1 MTAHKRRCLTPL
13 LVLQLDGP
21 RRESRRRPRPNIAD
35 HLAPARPAAARP
47 EEATAQR
54 ALAHAA
60 LCLHRPLLV
69 GLERDLDACAVGV
82 LDKLGERRDA
92 LLVASAL
99 LNLSLSE
106 KMMKNALSRQRAC
119 VYR

>member
-69 GLERDLDACAVGV
+69 GLERDLRDSSDAVMAILPILIPFQEGTP
-82 LDKLGERRDA
+82 GG
-92 LLVASAL
+92 
-99 LNLSLSE
+99 
-106 KMMKNALSRQRAC
+106 
-119 VYR
+119 

>member
-92 LLVASAL
+92 PGKKAY
-99 LNLSLSE
+99 
-106 KMMKNALSRQRAC
+106 SRQKSLKVARNPSAI
-119 VYR
+119 RR